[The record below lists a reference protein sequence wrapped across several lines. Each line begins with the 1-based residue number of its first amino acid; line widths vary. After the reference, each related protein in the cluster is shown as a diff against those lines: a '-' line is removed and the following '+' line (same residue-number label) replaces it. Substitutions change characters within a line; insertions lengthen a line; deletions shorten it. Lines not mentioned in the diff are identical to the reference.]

1 MSLIYFKF
9 VESYHFVILQKPESK
24 KMNHLF
30 TPPVLWAMLLVT
42 LLCSCGKSEK
52 KTTNT
57 SYSAYDE
64 ELEVAGKKKEKK
76 KKKKKGKTFNLPSIT
91 LTQKNVEEELKKYG
105 AAHPESVVMIYT
117 RMGNLKL
124 KLYKETPLHRAN
136 FIRLTKIKYF
146 DRTQFH
152 RVVKDFMIQGG
163 GGGGLHRIKLKG
175 IIGSY
180 RIPHEIKPNRFF
192 HKRGALATARMYENN
207 PMKRSNPYNFYIVQ
221 GTKYNVPTLNNMAQ
235 KEKLNF
241 NQAQMQAYT
250 NIGGVPSLDGK
261 HTVFGELLKGFDV
274 LDKIAAVKTKKSEWP
289 AEDII
294 IDSVRV
300 VE

>member
-1 MSLIYFKF
+1 
-9 VESYHFVILQKPESK
+9 
-24 KMNHLF
+24 MNHLF
-30 TPPVLWAMLLVT
+30 SSVVWWAMFLAT
-42 LLCSCGKSEK
+42 LLCSCGESKKSA
-52 KTTNT
+52 TTS

-64 ELEVAGKKKEKK
+64 DMDMTDKKKKK

-91 LTQKNVEEELKKYG
+91 LSQKNVEEVLRDYDK
-105 AAHPESVVMIYT
+105 AHPESIVMIYT

-163 GGGGLHRIKLKG
+163 GGGGLHRIKLKE

-180 RIPHEIKPNRFF
+180 RVPHEIQSKCFF
-192 HKRGALATARMYENN
+192 HKRGALATARIYENN

-221 GTKYNVPTLNNMAQ
+221 GSKYNAPTLNHMAQ
-235 KEKLNF
+235 KEKMNF
-241 NQAQMQAYT
+241 TPAQMQAYT
-250 NIGGVPSLDGK
+250 SIGGVPSLDGK
-261 HTVFGELLKGFDV
+261 HTVFGELLTGFDV

>member
-1 MSLIYFKF
+1 
-9 VESYHFVILQKPESK
+9 
-24 KMNHLF
+24 MNHLF
-30 TPPVLWAMLLVT
+30 SSVVLWAMLFAT
-42 LLCSCGKSEK
+42 LLSSCGEK
-52 KTTNT
+52 KETNT
-57 SYSAYDE
+57 TSSYSAYDE
-64 ELEVAGKKKEKK
+64 EMDMTDKKKKKK
-76 KKKKKGKTFNLPSIT
+76 KKKKKGQTFNLPSIT
-91 LTQKNVEEELKKYG
+91 LTQKNVEEVLREYG
-105 AAHPESVVMIYT
+105 KAHPENVVMIYT
-117 RMGNLKL
+117 HMGNLKL

-163 GGGGLHRIKLKG
+163 GGGGLHRIKLKE

-180 RIPHEIKPNRFF
+180 RVPHEIKPRRFF
-192 HKRGALATARMYENN
+192 HKRGALATARIYENN

-221 GTKYNVPTLNNMAQ
+221 GTKYNAPTLNHMAQ
-235 KEKLNF
+235 KEKLSF
-241 NQAQMQAYT
+241 TPAQMQAYA

-261 HTVFGELLKGFDV
+261 HTVFGELLEGFDV
-274 LDKIAAVKTKKSEWP
+274 LDKIASVKTKKSEWP